1 MAACAVCCCSPP
13 SRSLVVLAAPA
24 GAHAELRLCKGL
36 TVPVGGAPVTWKVSK
51 VRLTEGFACKDARRD
66 VRNWI
71 RGGGYMTDKHTL
83 VPWTCEFGNRVRC
96 RLRTSFGG
104 TRPER
109 VYRLRFRLRNA

>member
-1 MAACAVCCCSPP
+1 MRRLLLLAALPLLA
-13 SRSLVVLAAPA
+13 LLAAPA
-24 GAHAELRLCKGL
+24 GAHAELRFCKGME
-36 TVPVGGAPVTWKVSK
+36 VPVGDAPVSWKVSK
-51 VRLTEGFACKDARRD
+51 VRLSEGFACEDARRD
-66 VRNWI
+66 VRRWI

-83 VPWTCEFGNRVRC
+83 IPWTCEFGNRVRC